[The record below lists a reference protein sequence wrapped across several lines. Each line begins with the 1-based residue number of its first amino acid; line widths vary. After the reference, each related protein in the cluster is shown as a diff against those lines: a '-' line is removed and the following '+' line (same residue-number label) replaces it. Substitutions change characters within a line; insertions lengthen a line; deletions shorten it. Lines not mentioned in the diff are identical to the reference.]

1 MSGHRDVGV
10 PAEKSSRILS
20 RRKIL
25 QQTAWLVAA
34 APFARGTGMAE
45 QPVSPVMDKLSMYMS
60 VARNRTLPDE
70 VVEKAK
76 HHILDTFAAMVSGS
90 DLSPGRAAIR
100 FAREYGGERVSTV
113 VASPVLCGAIEAA
126 ITNAEL
132 AHSDETDDYYA
143 YAWLGAHPGCS
154 IVPAALAL
162 GEQSGIDGMEF
173 LRAVVLGYDVGIRV
187 VSALG
192 PEALI
197 KETHNM
203 VATFGSAAAGGS
215 AADLNAQQMRWL
227 LDYAAQQSGSGIFA
241 WRRDTEHMEK
251 AFVFAGAG
259 ARNGVTA
266 ALLVKAGWTGV
277 NDILSGPDN
286 FFQAYS
292 PKADPAGLIDKLGE
306 RYEVTRTNIKKWT
319 VGGPIQAALDAL
331 DNLLKRHPFEAD
343 QVQQVVVRV
352 YTSGA
357 ATVNGREMPDICLQ
371 HMIAVMLMDKTVS
384 FRAAHDRDRMQDPL
398 ILRQRAKVQLVPDEE
413 LERQMPRREAIVE
426 VTLADG
432 THLTDHVEAV
442 RGTTE
447 NPMTRDEVVAKA
459 RDLMTPVLGPTNCTK
474 LIAKL
479 LGLDDAKDIRELR
492 PLLQRA

>member
-1 MSGHRDVGV
+1 MGV
-10 PAEKSSRILS
+10 RPEKSSAILS
-20 RRKIL
+20 RRSIL
-25 QQTAWLVAA
+25 QRTAWLVAA
-34 APFARGTGMAE
+34 APFARGTGMVE

-60 VARNRTLPDE
+60 EARNRTLPDDA
-70 VVEKAK
+70 VEKAK
-76 HHILDTFAAMVSGS
+76 HHIVDSFAAMVSGS
-90 DLSPGRAAIR
+90 DLPPGRAAVR
-100 FAREYGGERVSTV
+100 FAREYGGEKVSTV

-126 ITNAEL
+126 IANAEL

-154 IVPAALAL
+154 IVPATLAL
-162 GEQSGIDGMEF
+162 GEQFGIHGMQF

-187 VSALG
+187 VSTLG

-203 VATFGSAAAGGS
+203 VATFGSAAAGGC
-215 AADLNAQQMRWL
+215 AVGLNAQQMRWL

-241 WRRDTEHMEK
+241 WRRDTEHVEK
-251 AFVFAGAG
+251 AFVFASAG

-266 ALLVKAGWTGV
+266 ALLVKSGWTGC

-306 RYEVTRTNIKKWT
+306 RYEVMRTNIKKWT
-319 VGGPIQAALDAL
+319 VGGPIQAALDGL

-371 HMIAVMLMDKTVS
+371 HMIAVMLIDKTVS
-384 FRAAHDRDRMQDPL
+384 FRAAHDKARMQDPV
-398 ILRQRAKVQLVPDEE
+398 ILLQRAKVQLVPDEE
-413 LERQMPRREAIVE
+413 LERRMPRREAIVE
-426 VTLADG
+426 VTLVDG
-432 THLTDHVEAV
+432 THLRDHVEAV

-459 RDLMTPVLGPTNCTK
+459 RDLMTPVLGPTACTQ
-474 LIAKL
+474 LIEKL
-479 LGLDDAKDIRELR
+479 LGLDDVKDIRELR